1 MGRTRTKLYISSKI
15 GSARYPKTLW
25 NYDDAAADTYPFLF
39 WAAYHTDP
47 ERLWGTHKL
56 EANTVRTVLIHTM
69 LHTRNTIARPW
80 RQSLQLGAAPVDEGI
95 CLFMKSD
102 QAYEGRMQFDI
113 PRHRLYQGFK
123 QDWPRMNAVSSP
135 TTPQPIMLD
144 KPCIMMHHQ
153 RIMRT
158 TLTIADELL
167 IEAKR
172 LAAERR
178 CSVSEV
184 VNSALRSALKRGTAQ
199 EGPKVP
205 FEMPTYGRKGHG
217 KAPAIS
223 PAGMAALVEEDDLAP
238 YRSPKRKKGSAE

>member
-1 MGRTRTKLYISSKI
+1 MG
-15 GSARYPKTLW
+15 
-25 NYDDAAADTYPFLF
+25 
-39 WAAYHTDP
+39 H
-47 ERLWGTHKL
+47 HKL

-80 RQSLQLGAAPVDEGI
+80 RQGLQLGAAPVDEGI

-102 QAYEGRMQFDI
+102 QAYEGRIQFDI

-135 TTPQPIMLD
+135 TTPQPIILD

-178 CSVSEV
+178 CSGSEM
-184 VNSALRSALKRGTAQ
+184 VNSALRSALKRGTTQ

-205 FEMPTYGRKGHG
+205 FEMPTYGRKGRG
-217 KAPAIS
+217 KSPAIS
-223 PAGMAALVEEDDLAP
+223 PAAMAALEEEDDLAP
-238 YRSPKRKKGSAE
+238 YRSPKRTKGSAE